1 MSNDIPPTFP
11 ASLNARERQAIESY
25 AEHGT
30 FKGAARAMGLSEYT
44 ISDYLKTARLKA
56 NAHETVVL
64 VARYLKATLG
74 AGT

>member
-1 MSNDIPPTFP
+1 MSNAIPPTFP

-44 ISDYLKTARLKA
+44 I
-56 NAHETVVL
+56 
-64 VARYLKATLG
+64 
-74 AGT
+74 